1 MIGMET
7 EFTSQVVVNPEET
20 NGRLPR
26 RSLDLLNINTPQL
39 MPLAP
44 LRSEIAP
51 KGLARARSLVA
62 YSERLRNTYKANED
76 GLREGMKLLAETVS
90 NGQPIVV
97 SCFCRAGE
105 MCHADVVKL
114 AIEKVQQRVLLH
126 DRTTGKAEHSPSIIR
141 SVDIPNPRT
150 QRAINEI
157 LSVSKSD
164 MLLARIDQADGRS
177 RYEHASYLNQHSQF
191 ARDLY
196 ERGATVSG
204 NAVIVPKE
212 KLSIAAGLNIATNQY
227 AVKKLE
233 HIIGDRTK
241 ALELA
246 PQIVEYG
253 RKIAGSD
260 ADRETQLKV
269 FNWIYQSLEGKAEFL
284 ESSNRTFSEESR
296 QERFERTM
304 LDIANLAN
312 ELGQLE
318 PSYHLVLLDTVF
330 ERDDDHAKDENHEL
344 LRDED
349 GSLARDPSE
358 ATNASHV
365 EFERFEI
372 GNLELAHMASEMSH
386 NERKHWFSVKLPA
399 IDKELEDGKPVSEIL
414 EAYGGAIYA
423 TAIHEP
429 SRKHEA
435 VDDLRFA
442 SAYIENQ
449 LKHPD
454 SRLRHF
460 NARYREY
467 AAMLDRATTRQ
478 EVIEAASF
486 IRKDNAQIGLRW
498 KELSDQERSET
509 AIAVSVKELQF
520 LFTESSPLH
529 YSSEMTAAKMS
540 YSHFGKSREEKT
552 QALFDGKI
560 RLSTEGQQLLHSLE
574 ARLERSDLRHSLAAT
589 KHFLS
594 SLSTPSNDLRNP
606 NEFDH
611 AKTYQNLPPYEKDFI
626 FGKAMQ
632 QRDLLETRVQER
644 YGKASDDTVH
654 LFAQIR
660 KDVAN
665 DLVQDLSNDLTVT
678 RSRSLEIVTSH
689 MSKYGLFDSVEA
701 SRIEALSHQIEES
714 LQKVRLSM
722 PIAVNYDA
730 PKLNAQNTGNEPLME
745 RNYSQNR

>member
-1 MIGMET
+1 MEIK
-7 EFTSQVVVNPEET
+7 FTSQVVVSPEET

-26 RSLDLLNINTPQL
+26 RSLDLLNINTPEL
-39 MPLAP
+39 MQLAP

-51 KGLARARSLVA
+51 KGLARARALVA
-62 YSERLRNTYKANED
+62 YSERLRNTYRANES
-76 GLREGMKLLAETVS
+76 GLREGMKLLAETVN

-126 DRTTGKAEHSPSIIR
+126 DRAKRKAEHSPSITR

-164 MLLARIDQADGRS
+164 LLLARIDQTDGRS

-212 KLSIAAGLNIATNQY
+212 KLSIAAGLDIPTNQY

-233 HIIGDRTK
+233 HITGDRSK
-241 ALELA
+241 VAELA

-253 RKIAGSD
+253 QKIAGSD
-260 ADRETQLKV
+260 ADRETQLRV
-269 FNWIYQSLEGKAEFL
+269 FNWIYQSLEGKTEFL
-284 ESSNRTFSEESR
+284 DSGDRTFSEESKE
-296 QERFERTM
+296 ERFERTM
-304 LDIANLAN
+304 TDIANLAH
-312 ELGQLE
+312 ELSQLE
-318 PSYHLVLLDTVF
+318 PSDHFVPLDTVF
-330 ERDDDHAKDENHEL
+330 ERDHDHAKDENHEL

-349 GSLARDPSE
+349 GSLARGPSE

-372 GNLELAHMASEMSH
+372 GNLELAQMASEMSH
-386 NERKHWFSVKLPA
+386 NEREHWFNVKLPA
-399 IDKELEDGKPVSEIL
+399 IDKELEDGKPVDEIL
-414 EAYGGAIYA
+414 EAYRDTIYT

-442 SAYIENQ
+442 AAYIEKQ
-449 LKHPD
+449 LEHPD

-460 NARYREY
+460 NARYRKY

-478 EVIEAASF
+478 EVIEAGSF
-486 IRKDNAQIGLRW
+486 IRKDNSQIGFRW

-520 LFTESSPLH
+520 LFTESSPPH

-574 ARLERSDLRHSLAAT
+574 ARLERSDLRHSFAAT

-611 AKTYQNLPPYEKDFI
+611 AKTYQDLPPYEKDFI
-626 FGKAMQ
+626 FGKAMH

-644 YGKASDDTVH
+644 YGEKRAPDKTFSELTKLRVDIV
-654 LFAQIR
+654 
-660 KDVAN
+660 N
-665 DLVQDLSNDLTVT
+665 DLVKDLSMDMTISQS
-678 RSRSLEIVTSH
+678 RSREIVVSH
-689 MSKYGLFDSVEA
+689 MSKYRLTDSVEP
-701 SRIEALSHQIEES
+701 SSIDALSHQVEECLRTRMS
-714 LQKVRLSM
+714 QPKQ
-722 PIAVNYDA
+722 INYDT
-730 PKLNAQNTGNEPLME
+730 PQLNAHNTKSESFIE
-745 RNYSQNR
+745 RNNTLNH